1 MPWPWNERTV
11 LIEAEEAILL
21 PDVAS
26 EGKRWR
32 CRHHG
37 KPAEALA
44 MLLGGAARA
53 RPAWRNRVHVLLGYP
68 WAHSQLLPW
77 QDGLAG
83 RQAQWRAYA
92 LGLMR
97 ERGIGGELALRLTP
111 PRHGAARL
119 ACAADAALLGEIA
132 GAARAA
138 GWRLAGC
145 RDLLSSSLQ
154 RYQRALAQDRRA
166 LVVAEAGAVT
176 CLWRGERDWEQLLTL
191 ALAPGQSAIDG
202 VAAAEALCGREPGG
216 AYCWAATLGPAQQ
229 PMAAQARWL
238 GFPHPLL
245 ERLPCAV

>member
-26 EGKRWR
+26 E
-32 CRHHG
+32 
-37 KPAEALA
+37 ALA
-44 MLLGGAARA
+44 LPPPRQAGAGAGYAAGGAARA

-111 PRHGAARL
+111 PRHAAAAGLRRRRRL
-119 ACAADAALLGEIA
+119 A
-132 GAARAA
+132 
-138 GWRLAGC
+138 W
-145 RDLLSSSLQ
+145 
-154 RYQRALAQDRRA
+154 
-166 LVVAEAGAVT
+166 
-176 CLWRGERDWEQLLTL
+176 
-191 ALAPGQSAIDG
+191 
-202 VAAAEALCGREPGG
+202 
-216 AYCWAATLGPAQQ
+216 
-229 PMAAQARWL
+229 
-238 GFPHPLL
+238 
-245 ERLPCAV
+245 